1 MAGQHEARF
10 GILTQPD
17 GTRYEGEFE
26 SNKRQGQGTYKRLNV
41 NKYVG
46 QWESNM
52 MRVLGVY
59 TKPNVCKYEG
69 RYVNGKRHVEGVTKN
84 PKVKLR
90 YIFC

>member
-1 MAGQHEARF
+1 
-10 GILTQPD
+10 
-17 GTRYEGEFE
+17 
-26 SNKRQGQGTYKRLNV
+26 
-41 NKYVG
+41 
-46 QWESNM
+46 M